1 MIPYLTLM
9 VVAGSTLEINRH
21 GSSIIAI
28 MAAKATRFITTTE
41 DASMETGTHGT
52 K

>member
-1 MIPYLTLM
+1 M

-21 GSSIIAI
+21 GNSIIAI
-28 MAAKATRFITTTE
+28 IAVKAKIFVIITE
-41 DASMETGTHGT
+41 DASRETGTHGT